1 MLGAILMAMLVQGGA
16 DSTAIVDPNLVEPD
30 PKAMSQ
36 KEIRAFNSKLPR
48 THPYYIRC
56 IASGEIGSLVKK
68 TYSCR
73 TNRQW
78 KAADETGNQ
87 NARDTYEAMTSKSWN
102 NSN

>member
-1 MLGAILMAMLVQGGA
+1 MIAAILLVLAAEAAPAGEA
-16 DSTAIVDPNLVEPD
+16 ATTPLVEPN

-36 KEIRAFNSKLPR
+36 KEIREFNAKVAR
-48 THPYYIRC
+48 NHPFYIRC
-56 IASGEIGSLVKK
+56 IATTEIGSLAKK

-87 NARDTYEAMTSKSWN
+87 NARDTYENMTSKSWN
-102 NSN
+102 TSG